1 MILLNSLICLLSVV
15 IFLHF
20 IKFFKDRNS
29 KKEGFSE
36 INNDVNNVIQ
46 NTFNN
51 SLSTSTKL
59 QTPDLNGEIL
69 KKMKDNSAT
78 KNKDA
83 IINDTK
89 TQEEIKIEQNNQT
102 IANELKNDIKEIM
115 SINEDVKKL
124 NESFKSRINK

>member
-1 MILLNSLICLLSVV
+1 MILLNSLICLLLIV

-20 IKFFKDRNS
+20 IKFLKDRNT

-36 INNDVNNVIQ
+36 INNGYVNAVIE
-46 NTFNN
+46 N
-51 SLSTSTKL
+51 SSINDLS
-59 QTPDLNGEIL
+59 PDFNGEIL
-69 KKMKDNSAT
+69 QKMKESSAN
-78 KNKDA
+78 KNKEA

-89 TQEEIKIEQNNQT
+89 TQEEINIEKHNQN